1 MSIVP
6 VPLRRPVVARDTG
19 EGHRASTPL
28 ELLFDLVFVVAIAS
42 NAAQLHH
49 GLAEAHYGTVLG
61 YSMTWFAIW
70 WAWLNY
76 TWFASAYDNDDV
88 VFRLLT
94 FVIMI
99 GALFLAAGVPDIF
112 EDGQSVTVVLG
123 YAIMRFAMVGLWLR
137 AAAGHP
143 EGRQTALW
151 YAGGISIVQVLW
163 IARLGIPEAWYLP
176 SFCFLVACE
185 LVVPVLAETKHG
197 YTPFHPHH
205 IAERYGLLTIIVL
218 GEVILSSVQAIQ
230 GVMSAEGSGLTW
242 AMAPLIAGGL
252 LIVFSLWWMYFARD
266 HASIVENPRAVWVFG
281 YGHLPVFA
289 SIAAVGAALAAAVDV
304 VEGEAA
310 AGTRPIALA
319 LAVAVSVVAL
329 TISGLHAMSDRDT
342 FATMRPAVVV
352 TLCCLAV
359 ALFVPSMGV
368 AVLLIGLVL
377 AVLVAWRVVSVADP
391 STTTAERAVSSE
403 GGTPSG
409 ALRAAR
415 RAREAGQLWKAR
427 DLLVAYVEGERD
439 TEAFG
444 ELGEVLFE
452 MGDLPRAGAVWFA
465 AGAKGADA
473 DAAVAAWREQA
484 HDDFAVMWASLPA
497 SARSKPRPR
506 RIEALR
512 ERALN
517 SEAATVE
524 GGGRG
529 RRGGRRR
536 RGRRRRT
543 EGLRRG
549 LVHRVGAGGGVRA
562 CSR

>member
-1 MSIVP
+1 VRRDILRAVSIVP

-19 EGHRASTPL
+19 EHGRASTPL

-42 NAAQLHH
+42 NAAELHH

-94 FVIMI
+94 FVIMV

-112 EDGQSVTVVLG
+112 TDGQSVAVVLG

-143 EGRQTALW
+143 ERRQTALW
-151 YAGGISIVQVLW
+151 YAGGITVVQVLW
-163 IARLGIPEAWYLP
+163 IARLGVPESWYIP
-176 SFCFLVACE
+176 SFFFLVGLE
-185 LVVPVLAETKHG
+185 LLVPVLAEQRHG

-218 GEVILSSVQAIQ
+218 GEVILSSVLAIQ
-230 GVMSAEGSGLTW
+230 QVMSPEGGGLTW
-242 AMAPLIAGGL
+242 ALAPLIAGGL
-252 LIVFSLWWMYFARD
+252 LIVFALWWMYFSRD

-304 VEGEAA
+304 IEGEAD

-329 TISGLHAMSDRDT
+329 AVSGLHAMSDRET
-342 FATMRPAVVV
+342 VATMVPAAVVTV
-352 TLCCLAV
+352 LCLAV
-359 ALFVPSMGV
+359 ALLVPSMGM

-377 AVLVAWRVVSVADP
+377 ATMVALRVVSVA
-391 STTTAERAVSSE
+391 
-403 GGTPSG
+403 
-409 ALRAAR
+409 
-415 RAREAGQLWKAR
+415 
-427 DLLVAYVEGERD
+427 
-439 TEAFG
+439 
-444 ELGEVLFE
+444 
-452 MGDLPRAGAVWFA
+452 
-465 AGAKGADA
+465 
-473 DAAVAAWREQA
+473 
-484 HDDFAVMWASLPA
+484 
-497 SARSKPRPR
+497 RS
-506 RIEALR
+506 
-512 ERALN
+512 
-517 SEAATVE
+517 
-524 GGGRG
+524 
-529 RRGGRRR
+529 
-536 RGRRRRT
+536 T
-543 EGLRRG
+543 EGLR
-549 LVHRVGAGGGVRA
+549 
-562 CSR
+562 